1 MAPNDTPHLTR
12 PEMEDRGLAAEAGI
26 ELPEG
31 QTGFG
36 RNFGFLAHDVSRLI
50 KRRFDRK
57 ARQTRLPITRRQAA
71 VVLYIARNE
80 GVSQSEVATWL
91 DLEPIA
97 LVRML
102 DKLNDEGLVE
112 RRAHPTDRRVRTL
125 WLTPAAG
132 PVVTQIHA
140 INMAIREESFA
151 CMPAHARDTVID
163 ILHGIKGNLAMR
175 EEMDGSPAV
184 PAAEPN
190 QVDHR
195 NGKLAITA
203 S

>member
-1 MAPNDTPHLTR
+1 MAPSEISHPA
-12 PEMEDRGLAAEAGI
+12 GAAVESRDPAGQARF
-26 ELPEG
+26 ERNPAG
-31 QTGFG
+31 SDVG
-36 RNFGFLAHDVSRLI
+36 RAFGFLVHDVSRLI
-50 KRRFDRK
+50 KRRFEHR
-57 ARQTRLPITRRQAA
+57 ARQMGLLITRQQAA
-71 VVLYIARNE
+71 VVLNIAGNE
-80 GVSQSEVATWL
+80 GVSQAELAAWL
-91 DLEPIA
+91 GIEPIA

-102 DKLNDEGLVE
+102 DKLHEDGLVE

-125 WLTPAAG
+125 WLTPTAR
-132 PVVTQIHA
+132 PVVTQILA
-140 INMAIREESFA
+140 VNKAIREEAFA
-151 CMPAHARDTVID
+151 GLAAHARDTVID